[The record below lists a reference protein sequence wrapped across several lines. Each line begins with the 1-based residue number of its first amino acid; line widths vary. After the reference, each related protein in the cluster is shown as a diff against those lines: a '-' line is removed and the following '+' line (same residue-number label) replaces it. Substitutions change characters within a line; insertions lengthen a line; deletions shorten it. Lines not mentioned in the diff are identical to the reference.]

1 MKMFENK
8 KVLLVGLGI
17 LGGGTS
23 MAKFILDQGGELSIT
38 DLRNRDLLVGE
49 IEKIEKY
56 VTKKGFRKVNFFLEK
71 HEEEMFRGSDV
82 VVFNPAVPYFSKWP
96 QYCLEN
102 KIPFYNDFTLF
113 QEYLFLKGNN
123 TKQIWI
129 TGTRGKTTTTTF
141 IHHLLG
147 DGAIVGG
154 NVLGSGLQKISNK
167 KGEFFVLE
175 TSNYQLEYPIF
186 NKEIKKPEA
195 AVITNILIDHINRHK
210 TVEEYRRV
218 KKLIFSYNPGATLF
232 LNKKEKSI
240 EDIWKNK
247 EHKNIRFIS
256 ATDNRE
262 ISLLFAISV
271 AKLFNVSE
279 KDIQK
284 RIKTLKS
291 PPMRQE
297 VVLENKKWRIVNDSC
312 ATSPDAL
319 IAAVK
324 TFKDAYFI
332 SGGTDA
338 ELDFSD
344 LVKVLPKVKVKFL
357 QGTATDKILGLLNKT
372 GQVTVYDDLEK
383 VVKDWKNELGEMYKK
398 DKKQKTI
405 ILSPGAKSFG
415 MFKNEYDRGERFNK
429 IIKKLFK

>member
-291 PPMRQE
+291 PPMRQKIILKNAE
-297 VVLENKKWRIVNDSC
+297 RCLRIAQERNFAPKSC
-312 ATSPDAL
+312 QRSSSL
-319 IAAVK
+319 NW
-324 TFKDAYFI
+324 
-332 SGGTDA
+332 
-338 ELDFSD
+338 
-344 LVKVLPKVKVKFL
+344 FL
-357 QGTATDKILGLLNKT
+357 FQ
-372 GQVTVYDDLEK
+372 LEK
-383 VVKDWKNELGEMYKK
+383 
-398 DKKQKTI
+398 
-405 ILSPGAKSFG
+405 F
-415 MFKNEYDRGERFNK
+415 
-429 IIKKLFK
+429 